1 MESKIV
7 FGKETKEVTTD
18 STNETV
24 VKGVGENDLIT
35 VGTKDL
41 NEKDEEEDFSL
52 KDLNDKELD
61 KFCHAI
67 THWQIRASY
76 KLVETILGKN
86 ARYEDKKKLTTQILE
101 EKFNYIEKLL

>member
-7 FGKETKEVTTD
+7 CGKETKEATTD

-41 NEKDEEEDFSL
+41 NEK
-52 KDLNDKELD
+52 ELD

-67 THWQIRASY
+67 TRWQIRTSHELA
-76 KLVETILGKN
+76 ETILGKN

-101 EKFNYIEKLL
+101 EKVNYIEKLL

>member
-1 MESKIV
+1 M
-7 FGKETKEVTTD
+7 VTT
-18 STNETV
+18 
-24 VKGVGENDLIT
+24 
-35 VGTKDL
+35 GTKDL